1 MKEVYG
7 IVDLKDNLVKSKPEI
22 RVRVDREKAALL
34 GLSTSDISYTLKA
47 AIGGYKLGVYREGDE
62 EYDIIARL
70 SEDRRQSVAD
80 IANLLVP
87 NSNGDPV
94 PLSEIA
100 QVETGTGYGSIKR
113 KDGKRVITVSAGVEG
128 RNSADALQ
136 EIMQKVAKIELPNGY
151 GIKYS
156 GEQEEQQKAT
166 AFLEKAFIVALFMIA
181 LVLVTQFNSIR
192 QSGIV
197 LTSVVLSLSGVL
209 MGLLIMRMPFGIIM
223 TGVGVI
229 SLAGV
234 VVNNAIVLIDY
245 ANQLRASGMEPDEA
259 IRTAGR
265 TRLRPVLLTAVTTI
279 LGMLPMATGVSFSF
293 RRLAWEIGSETA
305 EWWSSMAVA
314 IIFGLSFATVLTLIV
329 VPVLYSYASTG
340 IFRRKKA

>member
-1 MKEVYG
+1 MKRKTAKGTAGDVLDRLREKLQFFPGAEIKVEKEENGPPVGDPVSIEIGGEDVSILERLTNQVKAEVKEVYG

-22 RVRVDREKAALL
+22 SVRVDREKAALL
-34 GLSTSDISYTLKA
+34 GLSTADISYTLKA
-47 AIGGYKLGVYREGDE
+47 AIGGYKLGVYREGDD
-62 EYDIIARL
+62 EYDIVARL
-70 SEDRRQSVAD
+70 PEERRRSVAD

-87 NSNGDPV
+87 NSGGNPI

-100 QVETGTGYGSIKR
+100 TVETGTGYGSIKR
-113 KDGKRVITVSAGVEG
+113 KDGKRVVTVSAGVEG
-128 RNSADALQ
+128 RNSNDALQ

-151 GIKYS
+151 SIKYS

-166 AFLEKAFIVALFMIA
+166 AFLEKAFIIALFMIA

-234 VVNNAIVLIDY
+234 VVNNA
-245 ANQLRASGMEPDEA
+245 
-259 IRTAGR
+259 
-265 TRLRPVLLTAVTTI
+265 
-279 LGMLPMATGVSFSF
+279 
-293 RRLAWEIGSETA
+293 
-305 EWWSSMAVA
+305 
-314 IIFGLSFATVLTLIV
+314 
-329 VPVLYSYASTG
+329 
-340 IFRRKKA
+340 